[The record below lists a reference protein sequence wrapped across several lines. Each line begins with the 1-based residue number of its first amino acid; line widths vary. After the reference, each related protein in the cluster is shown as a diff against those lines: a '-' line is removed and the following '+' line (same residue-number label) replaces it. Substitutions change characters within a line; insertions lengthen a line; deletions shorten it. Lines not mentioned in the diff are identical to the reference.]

1 MTVKRGR
8 PRSIK
13 TKENILSA
21 SYELLLESGFDT
33 ITIEKIA
40 ERAGVGKASIYKWW
54 PNKAAVIM
62 DGFFAAAADRLPL
75 PDLGTAVEDI
85 YVHASGLCRFMSSA
99 EGKMITEIIGQGQ
112 MDAALA
118 EAYRTRYIMPRR
130 LEAIQLL
137 ERGVQRG
144 ELKESL
150 DKELSVDMLYG
161 PIFYR
166 LLVTGE
172 PIDDFYVRSV
182 VNEVFKGFRS

>member
-1 MTVKRGR
+1 
-8 PRSIK
+8 
-13 TKENILSA
+13 
-21 SYELLLESGFDT
+21 
-33 ITIEKIA
+33 
-40 ERAGVGKASIYKWW
+40 
-54 PNKAAVIM
+54 
-62 DGFFAAAADRLPL
+62 
-75 PDLGTAVEDI
+75 
-85 YVHASGLCRFMSSA
+85 
-99 EGKMITEIIGQGQ
+99 MITEIIGQGQ

-182 VNEVFKGFRS
+182 VDEVFKGFWS